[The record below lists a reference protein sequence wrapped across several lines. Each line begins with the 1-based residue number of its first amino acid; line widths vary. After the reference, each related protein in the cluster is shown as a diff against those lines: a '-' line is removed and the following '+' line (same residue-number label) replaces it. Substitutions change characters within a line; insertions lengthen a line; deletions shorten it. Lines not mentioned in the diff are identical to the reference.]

1 MATSENTER
10 SPGNAVTPIYCV
22 KCKTK
27 TNNSAVEPVVMK
39 NGRPATK
46 ATCADCGTGKYRIGG

>member
-1 MATSENTER
+1 MTT
-10 SPGNAVTPIYCV
+10 TDQIYCV

-27 TNNSAVEPVVMK
+27 TDNVNAEVVTMK

-46 ATCADCGTGKYRIGG
+46 AMCAACGTSKFRIGR